1 MPERLEP
8 ELVKLLER
16 LCERAF
22 GAGASVAQG
31 YVFRLQIEDST
42 GLAELS
48 QPHVQVEPGWQLAT
62 TRAQLSV
69 LEEGGFFERAPHGVR
84 QDGFSIARAGLTVR
98 ARDWFEQRP
107 RLTQP

>member
-8 ELVKLLER
+8 ELAELLQR

-22 GAGASVAQG
+22 GAGASVPQG

-48 QPHVQVEPGWQLAT
+48 QPHVPIEPGWQLAT
-62 TRAQLSV
+62 TRARLSG
-69 LEEGGFFERAPHGVR
+69 LEAGGFFERAPHGVR

-98 ARDWFEQRP
+98 ARGWFEQRP
-107 RLTQP
+107 RLAKR

>member
-8 ELVKLLER
+8 EPAKLLER

-48 QPHVQVEPGWQLAT
+48 QPHVPVEPGWELAT
-62 TRAQLSV
+62 TRERLSA
-69 LEEGGFFERAPHGVR
+69 LEAGGYFERAPHGVR
-84 QDGFSIARAGLTVR
+84 QAGLSIARAGLTVQ
-98 ARDWFEQRP
+98 ARSWFEQRP
-107 RLTQP
+107 RLARG